1 MKLIERNNELLEVPF
16 NEIICG
22 DVVYLD
28 GTVNANRVVC
38 AGDASIT
45 DGTCFL
51 AEKSASGSGEYITIT
66 PEVLKESKLPS
77 IGGRPKRIWCRIGV
91 TLSLTKYDEEILFGS
106 DPEAA
111 AACFKRLLTTQKL
124 VPEGNSYIPDE
135 CIEQFNA
142 TYGTNYSTEMSLEID
157 F

>member
-51 AEKSASGSGEYITIT
+51 AKKSASGSGEYITIT

-77 IGGRPKRIWCRIGV
+77 IGV

-142 TYGTNYSTEMSLEID
+142 TYGTNYSTEMSLETD